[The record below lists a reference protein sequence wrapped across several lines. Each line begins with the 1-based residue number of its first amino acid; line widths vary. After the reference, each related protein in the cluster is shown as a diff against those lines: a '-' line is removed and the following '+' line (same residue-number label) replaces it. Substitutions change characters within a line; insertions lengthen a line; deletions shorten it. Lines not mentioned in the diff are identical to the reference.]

1 MTLFPD
7 QSAAQQA
14 YYAAVADG
22 FRSPILVAP
31 TGFGKT
37 HWAADLIA
45 QMVAQG
51 ARTWFLAHLE
61 ELLLDTSARLE
72 ARGVRFGWIWA
83 DEARDPGAQCQVVSV
98 GTARARLAD
107 LGPQP
112 DLVIIDE
119 CHRTTQSY
127 HRVLQALGTPPT
139 LGLTGT
145 PIRMDGRSMRSCGY
159 DYLIPTLDT
168 VDLIDIG
175 RLSPLDVW
183 SFPPPSGLDRLR
195 ESQRDQAIAGEI
207 LSGRVILGNAV
218 KSWADRCRDRPTAV
232 FCSGVKA
239 ARETAEAWRSA
250 GFRAMAVDGTSSSSD
265 RALANEL
272 IRNGG
277 IDALMSADM
286 YIAGWNIE
294 DLGAIVCLRHTDS
307 LIIWQQMIGRGLRKS
322 TVWPDCILHDHAG
335 NARRRGLGHPLAR
348 RMHLWSLDDGSDRR
362 HREAI
367 PGVRACEACYSTAM
381 VGDVCQDCGHVRVI
395 KTLREAVLLPGDL
408 VRLEEREERQAQQLQ
423 RRREEGQCRTLAD
436 WIALGQSRG
445 YSNPTGWARVR
456 YAARQKAS
464 AGRRVG

>member
-7 QSAAQQA
+7 QLDAQHA
-14 YYAAVADG
+14 YHAAVAAG

-45 QMVAQG
+45 QMIAQG
-51 ARTWFLAHLE
+51 ARVWFLAHLG
-61 ELLLDTSARLE
+61 ELLADTADRLQ

-83 DEARDPGAQCQVVSV
+83 GQRRDPGARGQVVSV
-98 GTARARLAD
+98 GTARARLDD
-107 LGPQP
+107 LGPPP

-119 CHRTTQSY
+119 CHRTTASY
-127 HRVLQALGTPPT
+127 HRVLEALGNPPT

-159 DYLIPTLDT
+159 DHLILTNDT
-168 VDLIDIG
+168 IDLIGLG

-183 SFPPPSGLDRLR
+183 SFPPQPGLDRLR
-195 ESQRDQAIAGEI
+195 ETQRDQAIAGEI
-207 LSGRVILGNAV
+207 LSGRVILGDALTA
-218 KSWADRCRDRPTAV
+218 WADRCRDRPTAV

-239 ARETAEAWRSA
+239 ARETAEAWRRA
-250 GFRAMAVDGTSSSSD
+250 GFRAMAVDGTSSPSD
-265 RALANEL
+265 RLLANRL
-272 IRNGG
+272 IRTGG

-322 TVWPDCILHDHAG
+322 TIWPNCILHDQAG
-335 NARRRGLGHPLAR
+335 NARRPGLGDPVAR
-348 RMHLWSLDDGSDRR
+348 RMHLWDLDDGSDRR

-381 VGDVCQDCGHVRVI
+381 VGDVCQDCGHVRKV
-395 KTLREAVLLPGDL
+395 KTPREAVLLPGDL
-408 VRLEEREERQAQQLQ
+408 VRMDDQDRERQAQQLQ
-423 RRREEGQCRTLAD
+423 RRREEGQCRSLAD
-436 WIALGQSRG
+436 WVALGTARG
-445 YSNPTGWARVR
+445 YNNPIGWARIR
-456 YAARQKAS
+456 HNARQRR
-464 AGRRVG
+464 AG